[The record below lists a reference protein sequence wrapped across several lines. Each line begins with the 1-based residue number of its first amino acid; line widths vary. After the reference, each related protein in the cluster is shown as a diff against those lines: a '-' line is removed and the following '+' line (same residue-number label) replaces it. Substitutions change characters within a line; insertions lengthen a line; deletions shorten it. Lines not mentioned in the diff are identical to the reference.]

1 MSKYLFE
8 ASYTPDGVA
17 GLKGASASSR
27 AEAVN
32 DMATANSRASG
43 QRRGNM
49 KWLTGVSVL
58 VAVLALGPAV
68 TASAD
73 GVYHTERLEFVGSD
87 ADFHGQVI
95 NIHPNGPVNGALERY
110 QIAGA
115 APQASYDVWIQF
127 CNSKAFADF
136 MRTTGIATNRQGD
149 GHARAKF
156 TAAQLEPFSGAT
168 VSIRWVLKSGGAIAY
183 ATACTTV
190 TID

>member
-1 MSKYLFE
+1 LKSATLAAKGGRGEYLRLGRE
-8 ASYTPDGVA
+8 EGT
-17 GLKGASASSR
+17 
-27 AEAVN
+27 
-32 DMATANSRASG
+32 
-43 QRRGNM
+43 M
-49 KWLTGVSVL
+49 KWFTRVSVL

-73 GVYHTERLEFVGSD
+73 DVYHTERLEFVGAD

-110 QIAGA
+110 QIVRA
-115 APQASYDVWIQF
+115 APQTSYDVWIQF
-127 CNSKAFADF
+127 CSNGAFTDF
-136 MRTTGIATNRQGD
+136 MRTTGIVTNRQGN

-156 TAAQLEPFSGAT
+156 TAAQLGPFSGVT

-183 ATACTTV
+183 TTACTTV